1 MICPECREETK
12 VIDARP
18 SSKGTFRRRR
28 QCRSCGYRFTTREYY
43 VDPLPVEA
51 VKITRREFKVLLKTV
66 LQEVEEIESFDGPAY
81 LVKKHKV
88 PEAFI
93 IGDKR

>member
-1 MICPECREETK
+1 MICPVCKQATE

-18 SSKGTFRRRR
+18 STGNFRRRR
-28 QCRSCGYRFTTREYY
+28 RCKSCGYRFTTREHY
-43 VDPLPVEA
+43 VDPLPLDTLKVSR
-51 VKITRREFKVLLKTV
+51 KEFNVLMKTI
-66 LQEVEEIESFDGPAY
+66 LEDVEEIESYQGPAC
-81 LVKKHKV
+81 LVKKYKV